1 MMDVEKE
8 QRRWEL
14 VCGKELVTVF
24 LSGSRKIYIRNY
36 KLNYIF
42 KELGYSQYMTLCS
55 VASYNKDEIPNTL
68 SEAEKES
75 IKQQMVFNTAVF
87 FNEFVECDNI
97 KYDHEAN
104 EFLLTV
110 GETMVILKE
119 QDVNDVFTAFKETY
133 SLGGGKVA
141 FADAKPK
148 TKEHEDFL
156 AVIRK
161 AQAKIDRKKNGEH
174 TVDSILIGVTSKH
187 PSYNLLNIW
196 DLTVWQLM
204 ETYSVLHKIDG
215 AYFTKIGIYTGN
227 IDMKKSK
234 ITNKELD
241 WSIRD

>member
-1 MMDVEKE
+1 MKVQALSDIHGL
-8 QRRWEL
+8 L
-14 VCGKELVTVF
+14 VRT
-24 LSGSRKIYIRNY
+24 
-36 KLNYIF
+36 
-42 KELGYSQYMTLCS
+42 
-55 VASYNKDEIPNTL
+55 D
-68 SEAEKES
+68 
-75 IKQQMVFNTAVF
+75 
-87 FNEFVECDNI
+87 EFVECDNI
-97 KYDHEAN
+97 QYDHEAN

-119 QDVNDVFTAFKETY
+119 QDVNDVFAAFKEIY